1 MAFRPG
7 TRFLQQTD
15 FMSFRVVQVGHP
27 TVRSLCGG
35 SEEHRSPFAQF
46 LVGGGDI
53 VHPENE
59 EPFRGLPPV
68 SGRTS
73 MDRQPDR
80 PGVEVDDMAFV
91 EEERQAEDV
100 SVERPRPIQVFR
112 IPDDPLDGEGHSIQ
126 LRHRGRPGPLSPFRR
141 ETPKCGGRLTIQ
153 KVTRHGVSY
162 STETSSSYRL
172 VLAPVTVKTSPVERL
187 PSPSESLSARVPFA
201 KVPRIPLERDTFVRT
216 GIPFSRSDACRV
228 RFRTSSGL
236 QNEEFAVACHG
247 FVPCVVNLTAG
258 TRPIG
263 SP

>member
-27 TVRSLCGG
+27 TVRSLCGD

-46 LVGGGDI
+46 LIGGGDI
-53 VHPENE
+53 VHPEDE

-91 EEERQAEDV
+91 KEEWQAEDV
-100 SVERPRPIQVFR
+100 SVERPRSIQVFR
-112 IPDDPLDGEGHSIQ
+112 IPDDPLEGEGHSIQ
-126 LRHRGRPGPLSPFRR
+126 LRHRERMRPLSPFRR
-141 ETPKCGGRLTIQ
+141 GTPTCRGRLTIQ
-153 KVTRHGVSY
+153 KVTRHGVSK

-172 VLAPVTVKTSPVERL
+172 LLAPVTVKTSPVERL

-201 KVPRIPLERDTFVRT
+201 KVPRMPLARDTFVNT
-216 GIPFSRSDACRV
+216 ATPFSRSDARKV
-228 RFRTSSGL
+228 RFRASSGL
-236 QNEEFAVACHG
+236 QNGKFAVACHG
-247 FVPCVVNLTAG
+247 FVPWVVKVSVG